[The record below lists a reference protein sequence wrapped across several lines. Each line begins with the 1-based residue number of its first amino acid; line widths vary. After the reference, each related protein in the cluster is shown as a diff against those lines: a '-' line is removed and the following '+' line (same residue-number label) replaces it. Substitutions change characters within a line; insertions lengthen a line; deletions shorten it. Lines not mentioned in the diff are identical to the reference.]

1 MNVVREDGVFDARNT
16 WKRRRL
22 TFQLTGTLR
31 RAYFGLGFRAQNWTA
46 AKCPVERVVRPRR
59 ASSLSDATIGFDA
72 IWQRVAG
79 YLHLK

>member
-1 MNVVREDGVFDARNT
+1 MRFLFVLSWIRGCEGVLV
-16 WKRRRL
+16 WGL
-22 TFQLTGTLR
+22 TFELTGTLR
-31 RAYFGLGFRAQNWTA
+31 WADFGLGSWAQNWTA

-79 YLHLK
+79 YLHLR